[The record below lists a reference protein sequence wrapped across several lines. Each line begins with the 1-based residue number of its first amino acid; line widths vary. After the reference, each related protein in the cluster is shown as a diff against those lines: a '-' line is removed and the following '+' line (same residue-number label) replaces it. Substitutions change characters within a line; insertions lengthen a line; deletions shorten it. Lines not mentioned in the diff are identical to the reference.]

1 MQLDEPSLPLHPM
14 KYQCHLPYYST
25 DFRPSRAGTSWER
38 QDFPERASYIT
49 VTYPPQATV
58 QLRFTVVLTTSSG
71 RNFTVKHAADLTQ
84 Q

>member
-1 MQLDEPSLPLHPM
+1 MSSTVLQYRLSAEPGRD
-14 KYQCHLPYYST
+14 T
-25 DFRPSRAGTSWER
+25 WER